1 MLIQQSADGC
11 ALGAFRFV
19 QNIPYDPF
27 EACLSDDLVQL
38 CHAVAQVLLAGES
51 HGAPRRTHDR
61 FGSAY
66 RMMSGLQLHGSP
78 E

>member
-11 ALGAFRFV
+11 PLGAFR
-19 QNIPYDPF
+19 PYDPF

-38 CHAVAQVLLAGES
+38 CHVDTVAQVLLAAES
-51 HGAPRRTHDR
+51 HGAPRRTQDR